1 MGKEEPNE
9 RRSRSGDALSAKHIW
24 EIVEKRKAESP

>member
-9 RRSRSGDALSAKHIW
+9 RRSRSGDTLPAKNIW
-24 EIVEKRKAESP
+24 EIVEKKKADSP

>member
-9 RRSRSGDALSAKHIW
+9 RRSRSGDALSAKNIW
-24 EIVEKRKAESP
+24 EIVEKRQADSP